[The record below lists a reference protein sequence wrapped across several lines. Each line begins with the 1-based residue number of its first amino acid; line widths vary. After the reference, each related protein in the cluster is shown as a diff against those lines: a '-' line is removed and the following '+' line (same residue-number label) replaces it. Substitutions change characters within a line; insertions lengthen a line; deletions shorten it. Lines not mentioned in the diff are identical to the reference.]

1 MFEVVAPESVG
12 IKSEWIENFIKHLQG
27 KGLPLHDVVIMRGN
41 KICCE
46 AYWKP
51 FYRDFCHRQYSQTKS
66 FTSIAVGLLEEEGKL
81 SLDDKIADYFRDRI
95 TRELP
100 EYLENQTIRDMLMMT
115 TTSYF
120 GVNWLVA
127 ENKDMVDIY
136 FNQTEITHPAGTVW
150 RYDSNGSHL
159 LSMMVERVSGKT
171 LFAYLKEKLFDK
183 MGTFQTAKILK
194 GPVGESWGDSA
205 MICTPNDMLSF
216 ARFVMNYG
224 TWQGERL
231 MNEKYLKEA
240 TSLLTSSTERGNSIV
255 GYGYQIWKLRN
266 DSFAFF
272 GLGKQLTVCNP
283 EKDIILVMNSD
294 CQGSPYDV
302 YGIILDYY
310 FEDIIENITE
320 DTLPEDRMAQEKLQG
335 LCDHLTLHCVH
346 GIPETQ
352 MQEKINGKT
361 FKVLGKN
368 VQGITQFRL
377 LFDGES
383 GGVFEYTNAQGEK
396 KLPFAINANKFGKF
410 PQLGYSNEY
419 GGLPTTDGYKYDCAV
434 SATWKDNTRF
444 QIYVQIIDQY
454 FGNCMMNF
462 CFKDEFVCVEMVKH
476 AEGFL
481 EEYQGSFVAK
491 QI

>member
-1 MFEVVAPESVG
+1 MFEVVSPESVG
-12 IKSEWIENFIKHLQG
+12 IKSEWLKNFINHLNK
-27 KGLPLHDVVIMRGN
+27 KGFSMHDIVVMRGE

-66 FTSIAVGLLEEEGKL
+66 FTSVAIGLLEEEGKL

-95 TRELP
+95 TRKLP

-115 TTSYF
+115 TSSYF

-159 LSMMVERVSGKT
+159 LSILVEKVSGKT
-171 LFAYLKEKLFDK
+171 LLAYLKEKLFDK
-183 MGTFQTAKILK
+183 MGTFQNAEILK
-194 GPVGESWGDSA
+194 GPLGESWGDSA

-231 MNEKYLKEA
+231 MNEKYLREA
-240 TSLLTSSTERGNSIV
+240 TSLLTFLTEFGNSIV

-266 DSFAFF
+266 HSFAFI
-272 GLGKQLTVCNP
+272 GLGNQLTICNP
-283 EKDIILVMNSD
+283 EKDIILVFNSD
-294 CQGSPYDV
+294 SQGSPYP
-302 YGIILDYY
+302 YGVIIDYF
-310 FEDIIENITE
+310 FEDIVENITE
-320 DTLPEDRMAQEKLQG
+320 NKLPEDTAAQERLQQ
-335 LCDHLTLHCVH
+335 LCDHLTLHAIH
-346 GIPETQ
+346 GMPETK

-361 FKVLGKN
+361 YKVLGEN
-368 VQGITQFRL
+368 TQGITQFVL
-377 LFDGES
+377 SLDGES
-383 GGVFEYTNAQGEK
+383 GGLFQYVNAQGEK
-396 KLPFAINANKFGKF
+396 VLPFAINANKFCKF

-434 SATWKDNTRF
+434 SAAWMDDTRF
-444 QIYVQIIDQY
+444 QIYVQVIDKY
-454 FGNCMMNF
+454 FGNCTMTF
-462 CFKDEFVCVEMVKH
+462 CFKDDLACVEMVKY
-476 AEGFL
+476 AEGFM
-481 EEYQGSFVAK
+481 EEYQGYFVAK